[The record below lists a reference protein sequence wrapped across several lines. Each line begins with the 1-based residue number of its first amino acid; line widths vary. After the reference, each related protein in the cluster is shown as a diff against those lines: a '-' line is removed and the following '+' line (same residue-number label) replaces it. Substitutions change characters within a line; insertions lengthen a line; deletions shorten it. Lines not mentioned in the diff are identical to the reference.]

1 MKSADGG
8 RMPMEAASCTAM
20 DAITAPTHLLDLTM
34 ELLPLTFVGLTHAD
48 LARVARVCWA
58 LCTAVG
64 EARCSCGQL
73 SIEDI
78 GQPKV
83 RLSSSRG
90 AAASLRGSDG
100 SFDCAGTSQH
110 ETVLMSVARI
120 AGTDDPWDLVPRIV
134 FRALLSLPNL
144 LELRLSGLVGLTDT
158 CVSSAL
164 TPALTHLPRLSVLD
178 LSSTAVGTRGVLSLR
193 TLARLEELHLVYCA
207 LVSYAAV
214 LCLRAACPRL
224 RLIRRLPAWACGTF
238 ETPWGEEHTYWPCGA
253 FSFRRTLQSRG
264 FVAQLR
270 VRQGTGML
278 EEYVEDRLVFVDLEP
293 DEVALNGRIGVCL
306 RPLGVPSIHTAPD
319 TARGVPS
326 IHTAPDTARGVPS
339 SHLTPDTALY
349 MGKAPSVLV
358 WQDRHLPQEIL
369 GPRLGPNIP
378 PQLASGYAVPAP
390 GQSVQL
396 GPFLVSTMMVRPLL
410 DSGHAHDSA
419 APPAELDA
427 RLRHFCLES
436 ADPHPP
442 VHAPGAVPISVLTRG
457 HAESVAFWSIQGEAA
472 ILRNISDDELIV
484 LRATKDRELKETL
497 ERRVEQCFKSAVVGD
512 YVDDVSR

>member
-1 MKSADGG
+1 
-8 RMPMEAASCTAM
+8 MEATKGSELVIM
-20 DAITAPTHLLDLTM
+20 APTHLLDLTM
-34 ELLPLTFVGLTHAD
+34 ELLLLTFVGLTHAD
-48 LARVARVCWA
+48 LARVARVCLA
-58 LCTAVG
+58 LSTAVG
-64 EARCSCGQL
+64 EARCSWERL

-78 GQPKV
+78 GQPGF
-83 RLSSSRG
+83 RISSRRT
-90 AAASLRGSDG
+90 AASLRGSNG

-120 AGTDDPWDLVPRIV
+120 AGADDPWESVPRILS
-134 FRALLSLPNL
+134 RALLSLPNL
-144 LELRLSGLVGLTDT
+144 LELRLSGLVGLTDA

-178 LSSTAVGTRGVLSLR
+178 LSSTAVGTRGVLGLS

-214 LCLRAACPRL
+214 LYLRAACPRL
-224 RLIRRLPAWACGTF
+224 RLIRRLPAWACGIF

-253 FSFRRTLQSRG
+253 FSFRRALQSRG

-270 VRQGTGML
+270 VREGTGML

-293 DEVALNGRIGVCL
+293 EEVGLNGRIGVCL
-306 RPLGVPSIHTAPD
+306 HPLGLPSIHTAPD
-319 TARGVPS
+319 
-326 IHTAPDTARGVPS
+326 
-339 SHLTPDTALY
+339 
-349 MGKAPSVLV
+349 MGKASRVLV
-358 WQDRHLPQEIL
+358 WQDRHLPQEIW

-378 PQLASGYAVPAP
+378 PQLASGYAVPTP

-396 GPFLVSTMMVRPLL
+396 GPFLVSTMVVRPLL

-436 ADPHPP
+436 ADPRPSVHPP
-442 VHAPGAVPISVLTRG
+442 GALPRSVLTRRREGSG
-457 HAESVAFWSIQGEAA
+457 HVESVAFWSIQGEAA

-484 LRATKDRELKETL
+484 LRATKDRELKATL
-497 ERRVEQCFKSAVVGD
+497 ERRVEQCFKSAVVGELL
-512 YVDDVSR
+512 DVTESVGV